1 MQLQIAL
8 INVIKNSIESLQ
20 EIKCNSPLIIV
31 RLKDNENFWVIEI
44 EDNGAGLLPEMRDES
59 LMKSSKPDGTGL
71 GLFIVR
77 IAMESH
83 NGHLSLL
90 NGSRGGLLAQLNLP
104 KNV

>member
-1 MQLQIAL
+1 M
-8 INVIKNSIESLQ
+8 SE
-20 EIKCNSPLIIV
+20 
-31 RLKDNENFWVIEI
+31 
-44 EDNGAGLLPEMRDES
+44 ES

-77 IAMESH
+77 MAMESH

>member
-8 INVIKNSIESLQ
+8 INIFKNAIESLR
-20 EIKCNSPLIIV
+20 EFKPHTPFILIS
-31 RLKDNENFWVIEI
+31 LKENAKFWIIEI
-44 EDNGAGLLPEMRDES
+44 EDNGGGLLPEMSEES

-77 IAMESH
+77 TAMESH

-90 NGSRGGLLAQLNLP
+90 NGSHGGLLAQLSLP
-104 KNV
+104 KKG